1 MYYFFNNMFLK
12 SEFDIFLVASVLE
25 LSEGLESEEVL
36 AFLPS
41 ARGTM
46 ANWVLAFPLLKKNQL
61 Y

>member
-1 MYYFFNNMFLK
+1 MFLK

-25 LSEGLESEEVL
+25 FSEALESEEVL

-41 ARGTM
+41 ERGTM